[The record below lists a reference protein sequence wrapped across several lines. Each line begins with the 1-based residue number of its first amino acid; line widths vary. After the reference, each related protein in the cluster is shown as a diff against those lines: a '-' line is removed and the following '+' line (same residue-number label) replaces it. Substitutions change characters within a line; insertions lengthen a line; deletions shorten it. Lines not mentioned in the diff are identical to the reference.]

1 MDYEKLIE
9 RLNGLYTA
17 LREEGEQKCS
27 PEINTVAFVLMD
39 AASALST
46 LQAENESLRAELAQ
60 ADRKGIS
67 PCTFC
72 EFSPPSSGDVKPC
85 CVRSACNYCI
95 QYSYSKDCKFCPNCC
110 SKMDLWDEEKEN
122 DS

>member
-39 AASALST
+39 AAEGVAGDCAPFPSMVVVYNPT
-46 LQAENESLRAELAQ
+46 KEAEDPLYRG
-60 ADRKGIS
+60 K
-67 PCTFC
+67 
-72 EFSPPSSGDVKPC
+72 K
-85 CVRSACNYCI
+85 
-95 QYSYSKDCKFCPNCC
+95 
-110 SKMDLWDEEKEN
+110 
-122 DS
+122 

>member
-1 MDYEKLIE
+1 MDKERYKLINE
-9 RLNGLYTA
+9 LKFQYLSDMKDNNRKCLSYVSRVVVSLLDALIRL
-17 LREEGEQKCS
+17 
-27 PEINTVAFVLMD
+27 
-39 AASALST
+39 SAI
-46 LQAENESLRAELAQ
+46 QDEL
-60 ADRKGIS
+60 DKVNRKGIS

-72 EFSPPSSGDVKPC
+72 EFSPPSSGDVKQC

-95 QYSYSKDCKFCPNCC
+95 QYSYSKDCKFCSNCC

>member
-1 MDYEKLIE
+1 MEIEKLIN

-17 LREEGEQKCS
+17 LRKEGEQKYS

-46 LQAENESLRAELAQ
+46 LQAENERLRA
-60 ADRKGIS
+60 DREGIS

-72 EFSPPSSGDVKPC
+72 VFNPPSSGDGKPC
-85 CVRSACNYCI
+85 CM
-95 QYSYSKDCKFCPNCC
+95 CPAVAV
-110 SKMDLWDEEKEN
+110 LRREQE
-122 DS
+122 